1 MHLAQKQPTLVI
13 MAAGIGSRFGGLKQ
27 LAPVG
32 KFGESI
38 IDFSLYDALE
48 AGFGRVV
55 FIIKEEINQEFRER
69 IGRKVEG
76 KMRVAYAYQSLDNL
90 PQGYSAPAERVKP
103 WGTSHAILCAK
114 DVIDGPFAV
123 INADDYYGKD
133 AFRVMADWL
142 KRQQDDDQYRFSM
155 VGYQIE
161 NTITENGYVTRGV
174 CQTRDD
180 LLVAIDERLRIEKH
194 GDLIEYTEDEGMT
207 WNEIKAGT
215 TVSMNLW
222 GFSENFLQELES
234 RFPTFLDRA
243 LKENPLKAEYLLP
256 RVVGDLVA
264 DGKATVT
271 VLHSKDQWYGV
282 TYKEDLLP
290 VAQAIQTMQEQGLYP
305 ERLSL
310 I

>member
-1 MHLAQKQPTLVI
+1 MHLAQKRPTLVI

-69 IGRKVEG
+69 IGSKVKG
-76 KMRVAYAYQSLDNL
+76 KMQVDYAYQSLDNL
-90 PQGYSAPAERVKP
+90 PLGYSAPAERVKP

-133 AFRVMADWL
+133 AFHVMADWL

-161 NTITENGYVTRGV
+161 NTITESGYVTRGV

-194 GDLIEYTEDEGMT
+194 GDLIGYTEDEGMT

-271 VLHSKDQWYGV
+271 VLHSKDQWYGI